1 MASEELK
8 KLKQKKKY
16 HEKKVKFFN
25 KKIEEQEAKKHR
37 IGFKWY
43 D

>member
-1 MASEELK
+1 MKDQSIKNLK
-8 KLKQKKKY
+8 KKKKY

-25 KKIEEQEAKKHR
+25 KKIEEFEDEKHR